1 MYLGARISIFIRY
14 HRDVKARSF
23 LLVALFIPLIVSAEN
38 GTNGASN
45 SGSTNSKP
53 MSPLL
58 TRYLEA
64 VCHRDE
70 KTALALIDHGLDVN
84 KADTWGNPPLALAA
98 LSRMDATVKS
108 LVAHGAD
115 VHAKDGPHTSVM
127 DRAIQGGSVEVVTFL
142 LDHGVGVN
150 EPINDVNG
158 TSLMEAARRGHKDI
172 VVLLLNRGADVK
184 AHSQDGIDAMD
195 DAADFG
201 HADIVALLADHGA
214 DANRGGLHDEMP
226 LNEAARAGN
235 LDTVKMLV
243 QKGAKPDALSGPG
256 GMTPL
261 ANACCGSPG
270 VGKDQVGVIK
280 FLLQQGAKISAPDD
294 RGTTPLMHAATT
306 YGRLDIIKTLVAAG
320 ADIHHAD
327 GEGARAFR
335 QVIEVPYPN
344 ALTALTSL
352 LQVGADPN
360 WQVQNGYSALFYS
373 IEIRPNAEIVA
384 ALVHAKADVN
394 ATRHQTPMGE
404 FVGSRPPDYV
414 YSALIATVKAGSVP
428 MVKALLEG
436 GANAHY
442 KDSEG
447 KTALDR
453 AREENNPELVALL
466 AKYS

>member
-1 MYLGARISIFIRY
+1 MYLLA
-14 HRDVKARSF
+14 
-23 LLVALFIPLIVSAEN
+23 ALFIPLIVRAEN
-38 GTNGASN
+38 ATNAATN
-45 SGSTNSKP
+45 SGSANSGP

-70 KTALALIDHGLDVN
+70 KTTLALIDQGLDVN
-84 KADTWGNPPLALAA
+84 KADTWGNPPLASAA
-98 LSRMDATVKS
+98 LFRMVATVKA

-115 VHAKDGPHTSVM
+115 VHAKDGPNTSVM
-127 DRAIQGGSVEVVTFL
+127 DRAIQSGSLEEVVFL

-158 TSLMEAARRGHKDI
+158 TSLMAAARRGDKDI
-172 VVLLLNRGADVK
+172 VVMLLNRGADVK
-184 AHSQDGIDAMD
+184 AHSQDGIDAMN
-195 DAADFG
+195 DAANSG
-201 HADIVALLADHGA
+201 HADIVALLVDHGA
-214 DANRGGLHDEMP
+214 DPNRGGLHDEMP

-235 LDTVKMLV
+235 LDTVKMLI
-243 QKGAKPDALSGPG
+243 QKGAKPDAPSGPG
-256 GMTPL
+256 GLTPL

-270 VGKDQVGVIK
+270 VGKDQVGVIQ
-280 FLLQQGAKISAPDD
+280 FLLQQGAKVSAPDD
-294 RGTTPLMHAATT
+294 RGTTPLMLAATT

-320 ADIHHAD
+320 ADIHSAD
-327 GEGARAFR
+327 GEGAKAFR
-335 QVIEVPYPN
+335 KLIEVPSPG
-344 ALTALTSL
+344 APPGLKSL

-360 WQVQNGYSALFYS
+360 WPVRNGYSALFYA
-373 IEIRPNAEIVA
+373 IQVRPNADIVA
-384 ALVHAKADVN
+384 ARASAKADVN
-394 ATRHQTPMGE
+394 ATRHQPPMGE
-404 FVGSRPPDYV
+404 FVGGPPPDYV
-414 YSALIATVKAGSVP
+414 YSALIAAVKADSVP

-453 AREENNPELVALL
+453 AREKNNPEMIALL